1 MPFLPKNQIY
11 LVITSSLGFE
21 ECTHKLL
28 KLNLREGQEVD
39 VCNMIIETCNRDTWM
54 NQFFPNVAQ
63 RLCMID
69 QKWRDAF
76 SQCFVEQVISI
87 MHC

>member
-1 MPFLPKNQIY
+1 M
-11 LVITSSLGFE
+11 
-21 ECTHKLL
+21 
-28 KLNLREGQEVD
+28 D

-76 SQCFVEQVISI
+76 SQCFVEQVGAGDWVDCSLRRSTS
-87 MHC
+87 